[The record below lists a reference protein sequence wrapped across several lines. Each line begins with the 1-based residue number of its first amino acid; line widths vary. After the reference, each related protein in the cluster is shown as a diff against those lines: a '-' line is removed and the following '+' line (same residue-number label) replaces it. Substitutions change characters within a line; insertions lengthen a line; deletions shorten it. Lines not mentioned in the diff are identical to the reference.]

1 MFLAIDLTSWLPT
14 ITFVQTAAQQIA
26 DGSSDQQT
34 TEDPSVQTTTMLM
47 ISNEAEVTI
56 DAVI

>member
-14 ITFVQTAAQQIA
+14 ITLSKPRRNKHPAARQTSRQLTILRFK
-26 DGSSDQQT
+26 
-34 TEDPSVQTTTMLM
+34 TTTVPM